1 MALIPT
7 TLPQNVE
14 AYIEIPI
21 DTLTRLFQTIIDD
34 AVIMFDE
41 MYVINPDTGIHPT
54 EHGNITIINFE
65 YITDIILRD
74 MTLELIKYQQITVDN
89 KINKPLLLFLIA
101 QLYRHPY
108 FMMAMRNL
116 IDNTTQFVPAA
127 INVEDDVE
135 FDSSDGHVAGW
146 YSDQES
152 RDVTLDILQKL
163 QRNIQN

>member
-14 AYIEIPI
+14 AYIEIPTE
-21 DTLTRLFQTIIDD
+21 TLNRLFRTVMDD

-41 MYVINPDTGIHPT
+41 MYVLNPDTGIHPT
-54 EHGNITIINFE
+54 DVGNITIIKFE
-65 YITDIILRD
+65 YIEDIILTE

-108 FMMAMRNL
+108 FISALRNL
-116 IDNTTQFVPAA
+116 LNNTTQFVPEAVN
-127 INVEDDVE
+127 IEDDIE
-135 FDSSDGHVAGW
+135 FDEDNNSPVGW
-146 YSDQES
+146 YDDQGS
-152 RDVTLDILQKL
+152 RSVTVDILQKL
-163 QRNIQN
+163 RTNMLN